1 MIVDDRTNYVSAYGI
16 VRTPPVR
23 YAEESGPLCALIA
36 SICALF
42 FTKESVKR
50 NTIADDGFT
59 NGEVLAFGGV
69 RYVQH
74 SCAGAMRSRSI

>member
-36 SICALF
+36 FICALF
-42 FTKESVKR
+42 FTKESVNC

-59 NGEVLAFGGV
+59 NGHDQSGRQKPDRLDLE
-69 RYVQH
+69 RWRH
-74 SCAGAMRSRSI
+74 RID

>member
-1 MIVDDRTNYVSAYGI
+1 MDDRTNYVSAYGI

-36 SICALF
+36 SICALI

-50 NTIADDGFT
+50 NTIADDGRT
-59 NGEVLAFGGV
+59 NGHDQSV
-69 RYVQH
+69 RQRPD
-74 SCAGAMRSRSI
+74 RSDLERWRHRID